1 MRTNCAKEV
10 AHAATL
16 LRKQQ
21 RIAGLSDLLAAHE
34 QANQP
39 DHDYIREVKRR
50 LHAAEQQ
57 LRVMAS

>member
-1 MRTNCAKEV
+1 V